1 MQKTSTT
8 GFRGLTVYKKSF
20 DLAMEIFEITK
31 NFPPQEKYELT
42 DQIRRSSRAVCRA
55 IGEGYRK
62 RQYPKHF
69 SSKMSDSDMEN
80 TETQVSLDFA
90 KECNYISEK
99 AYIDLIE
106 KSEEVGRL
114 LNHMVE
120 NPERYMPRGAGN
132 NRRQL
137 ENVNRQTLS
146 QRFFSI
152 P

>member
-1 MQKTSTT
+1 MAG
-8 GFRGLTVYKKSF
+8 GFRDLTVYKKAF
-20 DLAMEIFEITK
+20 HLAMEIYEITK
-31 NFPPQEKYELT
+31 DFPPEEKYELT

-90 KECNYISEK
+90 LECSYISKEE
-99 AYIDLIE
+99 YETLLQN
-106 KSEEVGRL
+106 SEEVGRL

-120 NPERYMPRGAGN
+120 NPEKYLPRH
-132 NRRQL
+132 
-137 ENVNRQTLS
+137 
-146 QRFFSI
+146 
-152 P
+152 

>member
-1 MQKTSTT
+1 MTK
-8 GFRGLTVYKKSF
+8 GFRGLTAIRKAFSF
-20 DLAMEIFEITK
+20 AMEIFEITK
-31 NFPPQEKYELT
+31 KFPTEEKYELT

-69 SSKMSDSDMEN
+69 PSKMSDADMEN

-90 KECNYISEK
+90 FECKYISQEIYK
-99 AYIDLIE
+99 GLID

-120 NPERYMPRGAGN
+120 NPEKYKPRH
-132 NRRQL
+132 
-137 ENVNRQTLS
+137 
-146 QRFFSI
+146 
-152 P
+152 

>member
-1 MQKTSTT
+1 MEK
-8 GFRGLTVYKKSF
+8 GFRGLTVYKKAF
-20 DLAMEIFEITK
+20 ELAMDIYEITK
-31 NFPPQEKYELT
+31 EFPAIEKFELT

-90 KECNYISEK
+90 FECKYISQDQ
-99 AYIDLIE
+99 YDTLIE

-120 NPERYMPRGAGN
+120 NPEKYIPR
-132 NRRQL
+132 
-137 ENVNRQTLS
+137 T
-146 QRFFSI
+146 
-152 P
+152 

>member
-1 MQKTSTT
+1 MVGS
-8 GFRGLTVYKKSF
+8 FRDLTVYKKAF
-20 DLAMEIFEITK
+20 ELAMRIFEITK
-31 NFPPQEKYELT
+31 KFPPEEKFELT

-90 KECNYISEK
+90 LTCNYISHEE
-99 AYIDLIE
+99 YQELLND
-106 KSEEVGRL
+106 SEEVGRM

-120 NPERYMPRGAGN
+120 NPEKYGPKH
-132 NRRQL
+132 
-137 ENVNRQTLS
+137 
-146 QRFFSI
+146 
-152 P
+152 